1 MPYSEGPR
9 WGRPTTWAMGKM
21 TLGNRVADLEIG
33 QTRGLCD
40 EPKFRIDGTQ

>member
-1 MPYSEGPR
+1 MGPADDLSN
-9 WGRPTTWAMGKM
+9 GQDDTF
-21 TLGNRVADLEIG
+21 GNRVADLEIG